1 MGRAHSDVGYEP
13 VGYEQGGA
21 ASPGDLMP
29 KVPPYTVVWSAATQ
43 AYTLYACRD
52 RRPLSIVPGSAAWFA
67 WLDHTA
73 CFAFA
78 GQAGQYTARKERKQ
92 RGTWYWYAYLGRD
105 EQRTKAYL
113 GKTAALTLARLEQVA
128 QLLQTRSVA
137 DRVDRNS
144 VPETISAAEPTAV
157 QIVTPPALRTMYAH
171 AEEHGGRRT
180 EPHQEG
186 DPQIATKFYVPRP
199 RVQLVSRSR
208 LLARLAQGMVGA
220 LTLVSAPAGFGKTTL
235 LSQWLAQ
242 SGTPVAWLSLE
253 RADNDPV
260 RFLSYLIAALQRLD
274 QSIGTTALAL
284 LQTPQPAPP
293 ETVLAVLTNDLTS
306 LEGGD
311 FALVLDDYHVIEAP
325 PIHRALAYLVE
336 HRPPQMHLILAT
348 RADPP
353 LPLARLRA
361 AELRFDVQEVG
372 AFLHTLIG
380 LNLPPEDIAA
390 LEQRTEGWVA
400 GLQLAALS

>member
-92 RGTWYWYAYLGRD
+92 RGTWYWY
-105 EQRTKAYL
+105 AYL

-208 LLARLAQGMVGA
+208 LLARLAQVMVGA
-220 LTLVSAPAGFGKTTL
+220 LTLVSAPARFGK
-235 LSQWLAQ
+235 
-242 SGTPVAWLSLE
+242 
-253 RADNDPV
+253 
-260 RFLSYLIAALQRLD
+260 
-274 QSIGTTALAL
+274 
-284 LQTPQPAPP
+284 
-293 ETVLAVLTNDLTS
+293 
-306 LEGGD
+306 
-311 FALVLDDYHVIEAP
+311 
-325 PIHRALAYLVE
+325 
-336 HRPPQMHLILAT
+336 
-348 RADPP
+348 
-353 LPLARLRA
+353 
-361 AELRFDVQEVG
+361 
-372 AFLHTLIG
+372 
-380 LNLPPEDIAA
+380 
-390 LEQRTEGWVA
+390 
-400 GLQLAALS
+400 